1 MIRPVPSAG
10 AVGRGIGLMDA
21 AIWRNRRIST
31 AEKGSYGR
39 PFRRINAR
47 RQAAPAR
54 RNPRCVHGG
63 RATSPPAS
71 DTTACGGLALVGC
84 GDDDGTDAGAVAAE
98 RAAAAAEEAAAAA
111 VAAGEAR
118 AAESEAA
125 AAVAAEAANA
135 AADAAAALAAEAAE
149 SEDAANAA
157 AAAEAAAAAAAD
169 AAAAAS
175 AAGDQAAAAVAAAAS
190 EAAEAAAQ
198 AARDAAAAVEAGTA
212 TAEAAQAAI
221 DAAAEAAAAA
231 GQAAATAQ
239 ETAASAEAVAEAAA
253 ETAAAAVM
261 AAEEAADA
269 ASEAADAAQEAA
281 ETAAM
286 ATAEPEGPA
295 AGSTDLNATVRAGI
309 AQAAGGTDIGG
320 PGGGNGP
327 QTWMH
332 YDQCMQYDQFS
343 RELVANMGAFEWAA
357 DDYTE
362 AVFNVKPGQRFHDGA
377 PVTAADVKFSYDRI
391 SGIAPYNPD
400 GKFDARATYVTAAV
414 QGEITVVDER
424 TVHFPM
430 RADASAFG
438 LMGTGGLVVPKHI
451 VEEIGDQAYNI
462 FSVASGPFKLVSYG
476 ADDQVTSV
484 RYEDYHV
491 EAGSTTRQHKPYI
504 KKMQQIV
511 RPEPISR
518 VAALEAD
525 EIDLAMALPVDL
537 AENFLDSDDFNVLY
551 SPWADNW
558 QMFFNTLR
566 PLADG
571 STPFQDLR
579 VRRAINHAVNID
591 AIIGS
596 LTGKE
601 ERNYG
606 VPSGAFGSLT
616 DEQKAELT
624 YEYNPDKARALLAE
638 AGYADGFHTPMWVH
652 KGTYAG
658 TEEAGL
664 AVAQDLEKIG
674 ITSDFQADVHAVFRP
689 RLGSIGDDG
698 IHEAPGM
705 HFYFANHNPD
715 PASFINAEVSAGG
728 SIAMG
733 QVPDSNIQELV
744 DAQKNEFDPAERAKK
759 INELAVAVY
768 EQAIFLFLIEPVST
782 GVMRKNL
789 EWINYGTRRDHFNY
803 WGIRSMVT

>member
-1 MIRPVPSAG
+1 MSDRNYWTALRQRKISRRTMLGASAKAGVG
-10 AVGRGIGLMDA
+10 AA
-21 AIWRNRRIST
+21 
-31 AEKGSYGR
+31 
-39 PFRRINAR
+39 
-47 RQAAPAR
+47 
-54 RNPRCVHGG
+54 
-63 RATSPPAS
+63 
-71 DTTACGGLALVGC
+71 GLALVGC
-84 GDDDGTDAGAVAAE
+84 GDDDGPDAGAVAAE

-118 AAESEAA
+118 AADSEAA
-125 AAVAAEAANA
+125 AAVAAEAADAAAAAAAAAGEASAAASQAAN

-212 TAEAAQAAI
+212 TAEATQAAI
-221 DAAAEAAAAA
+221 DAAAEAAAAAAAAAGEASAAA

-253 ETAAAAVM
+253 ETAAAAVA
-261 AAEEAADA
+261 AAE
-269 ASEAADAAQEAA
+269 EAADAAQEAA
-281 ETAAM
+281 ESAAM
-286 ATAEPEGPA
+286 AAAEPEGPA

-400 GKFDARATYVTAAV
+400 GKFDARATYITAAV

-451 VEEIGDQAYNI
+451 VEEIGDQAYNT

-491 EAGSTTRQHKPYI
+491 EAGSTTRQHKPWI

-551 SPWADNW
+551 TEWADNW

-571 STPFQDLR
+571 STPFQDIR

-606 VPSGAFGSLT
+606 VPSGAFGALT

-733 QVPDSNIQELV
+733 QVPDSNIQALV
-744 DAQKNEFDPAERAKK
+744 DAQKNAFDPAERAKK

-803 WGIRSMVT
+803 WGIRPMVT